1 LDLHTDAPQCELPLH
16 DLLAVCLD
24 SRDVQLWEVLVRRL
38 QPIFARVVYRVAGS
52 TGAAQAGDVDDV
64 VQECFLK
71 LEGARAKPDGGKSR
85 FDCPEAALAYLKVL
99 AANTARDYVRKRNAE
114 KRGTAK
120 TAALDDRLG
129 EIAGPDGPNLDRHV
143 LMRQIDGLLGNPK
156 ERTIFWLYYR
166 QGFTAKEIAG
176 LPGIQL
182 SAKGVESLL
191 RRLALEIR
199 KQLEGNSG
207 PEAF

>member
-1 LDLHTDAPQCELPLH
+1 M
-16 DLLAVCLD
+16 
-24 SRDVQLWEVLVRRL
+24 RRL
-38 QPIFARVVYRVAGS
+38 QPIFARVAYRVVRS
-52 TGAAQAGDVDDV
+52 TGVAHPQDVDDV
-64 VQECFLK
+64 VQECFVK
-71 LEGARAKPDGGKSR
+71 LEGALARADGGASR
-85 FDCPEAALAYLKVL
+85 FACPEAALAYLKVL
-99 AANTARDYVRKRNAE
+99 AANAARDSVRKRSAE

-120 TAALDDRLG
+120 TSALDDRLD
-129 EIAGPDGPNLDRHV
+129 EIAGPDGPNLDRHI
-143 LMRQIDGLLGNPK
+143 LIRQIDGLLGSAK

-166 QGFTAKEIAG
+166 QGFTAKEIAE

-182 SAKGVESLL
+182 GAKGVESLL

>member
-1 LDLHTDAPQCELPLH
+1 M
-16 DLLAVCLD
+16 
-24 SRDVQLWEVLVRRL
+24 LVRRL

-52 TGAAQAGDVDDV
+52 TGAAQSADVDDV

-71 LEGARAKPDGGKSR
+71 LEGARAKADVGASR

-99 AANTARDYVRKRNAE
+99 AANTARDYIRKRSAE

-120 TAALDDRLG
+120 TAALDDRLD
-129 EIAGPDGPNLDRHV
+129 EIVGPDGPNPDRYV
-143 LMRQIDGLLGNPK
+143 LIRQIDALLDNGK
-156 ERTIFWLYYR
+156 DRTVFWLYYR
-166 QGFTAKEIAG
+166 QGFTAKEIAQ

-199 KQLEGNSG
+199 KRLEGNLG